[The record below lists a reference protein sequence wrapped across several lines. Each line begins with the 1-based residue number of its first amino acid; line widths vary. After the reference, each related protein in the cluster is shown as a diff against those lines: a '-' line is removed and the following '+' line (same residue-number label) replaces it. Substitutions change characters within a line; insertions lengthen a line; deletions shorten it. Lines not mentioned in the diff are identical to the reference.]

1 MININWHSSLF
12 TDTVLANNYT
22 DTAVNQ
28 AQTVNWKF
36 VISNFVDHV
45 ACQRTNPQLNRRR
58 ASLHVMAHVQC
69 DHRSQEPE
77 SQQSQTKNEKKMT
90 SFPKSWYTAVAR
102 SFAVNGPVVWN
113 SLPTERRSP
122 DISLAVVW
130 NSLPTER
137 RSPDIS
143 LAVVWNSLP
152 TELRS
157 PDISLDVF
165 KARLITFLFNRWLSA
180 FWCILF

>member
-113 SLPTERRSP
+113 SLPTE
-122 DISLAVVW
+122 
-130 NSLPTER
+130 
-137 RSPDIS
+137 
-143 LAVVWNSLP
+143 
-152 TELRS
+152 LRS

-165 KARLITFLFNRWLSA
+165 KAKLKTFLFNCWLSA
-180 FWCILF
+180 FGVFILILRFTNVLNNNNNNNNNNWSHT

>member
-1 MININWHSSLF
+1 
-12 TDTVLANNYT
+12 
-22 DTAVNQ
+22 
-28 AQTVNWKF
+28 
-36 VISNFVDHV
+36 
-45 ACQRTNPQLNRRR
+45 
-58 ASLHVMAHVQC
+58 MAHVQC

-102 SFAVNGPVVWN
+102 SFAVNGPVVWNSLPTELRSPDISLAVVWN

-165 KARLITFLFNRWLSA
+165 KARLITFLFNR
-180 FWCILF
+180 